1 MTNKCPIKHYF
12 LPCLIWVVICLLIAS
27 ASGWITQ
34 IHIDPWFNNLQ
45 KPSFNPPSWL
55 FGPVWTILYIMIGIS
70 GGIAWKQRH
79 TLKAVWYLF
88 IFQLIFNFAWSFIFF
103 GAQQIGWALVDMTIL
118 LISVI
123 ALIITAWPQ
132 QRLISYLLIP
142 YGLWL
147 AFAFVLNS
155 CLRYLN

>member
-1 MTNKCPIKHYF
+1 MSQPNTIKHYV
-12 LPCLIWVVICLLIAS
+12 LPCLTLVIICLLIAFL
-27 ASGWITQ
+27 SGWVTQ
-34 IHIDPWFNNLQ
+34 SHIDPWFNNLQ
-45 KPSFNPPSWL
+45 KPSFNPPAWL

-70 GGIAWKQRH
+70 GGIAWKQRQTH
-79 TLKAVWYLF
+79 KAVWYLF
-88 IFQLIFNFAWSFIFF
+88 VFQLIFNFAWSFIFF

-123 ALIITAWPQ
+123 VLIVAAWRQ

-155 CLRYLN
+155 CLWYLN